1 MHWCLRLPSILQI
14 KAVWFIWVDG
24 LKVRGSAL
32 KQCLLRPRRCDVLLE
47 HLEVGEQDPISD
59 GKECGTGEQETCE
72 DSQESVCILCVLVYA
87 RVHLYVYV
95 NVHVYAYVYMYVYMY
110 VYRNMGVRVID
121 SQEDVIAT
129 GDVGKQV
136 CAGIIAGKWQRTLVT
151 FNPKPSTLNPQVH
164 TPSGVLG
171 FSISG

>member
-1 MHWCLRLPSILQI
+1 MHWCLRLPRILQI
-14 KAVWFIWVDG
+14 KAVWFIWVGG

-59 GKECGTGEQETCE
+59 GKECGTGEQVTCE
-72 DSQESVCILCVLVYA
+72 DSQES
-87 RVHLYVYV
+87 
-95 NVHVYAYVYMYVYMY
+95 
-110 VYRNMGVRVID
+110 VID

>member
-1 MHWCLRLPSILQI
+1 MHWCLRLPRILQI

-59 GKECGTGEQETCE
+59 GKECGTGEQGTCE
-72 DSQESVCILCVLVYA
+72 DSQES
-87 RVHLYVYV
+87 
-95 NVHVYAYVYMYVYMY
+95 
-110 VYRNMGVRVID
+110 VID

-136 CAGIIAGKWQRTLVT
+136 CAGIIAGKWLRTLVT
-151 FNPKPSTLNPQVH
+151 FNPKPSTLTPQVH